1 MRYVIG
7 VMMLSLARLYHAYLF
22 VLIIIGVD
30 QITKLIMLAMIFD
43 PPRVIVILP
52 FFNLAPVYNTGV
64 SFGLFSQSG
73 IWGLVILSCL
83 ALAVGL
89 LLPYISRNWL
99 RFQRWGAIMMAGGA
113 LGNAIDRMLW
123 GKVVDFID
131 LHFSGWH
138 WPAFNIADS
147 AIVIGVGCIIF
158 SAWRYN
164 PDEHDPDEHNQDK
177 HDQDKKDSL
186 SAPK

>member
-7 VMMLSLARLYHAYLF
+7 VMMFSLARLYHAYLF
-22 VLIIIGVD
+22 VLIIIGID
-30 QITKLIMLAMIFD
+30 QITKLIMLALIFE
-43 PPRVIVILP
+43 PPRIIDIMP
-52 FFNLAPVYNTGV
+52 FLNLVPVYNTGV

-73 IWGLVILSCL
+73 IWGQVILSGL
-83 ALAVGL
+83 ALAVGV

-113 LGNAIDRMLW
+113 LGNAIDRLLW

-131 LHFSGWH
+131 LHLGGWH

-147 AIVIGVGCIIF
+147 AIVIGVGCILF
-158 SAWRYN
+158 GAWRHDL
-164 PDEHDPDEHNQDK
+164 DEHDLDEHNL
-177 HDQDKKDSL
+177 DKKNNSDE
-186 SAPK
+186 